1 MTQLDMLAV
10 DELVREIARALVDAP
25 DAVQVES
32 DSREENTVLRLKV
45 APQDVG
51 KVIGKQG
58 RTARSVRTILG
69 AVSMKLHHRY
79 TLDILEEDED
89 FGQMLHTDHEL
100 PPRITILNGLVF
112 MQDQNENIY
121 AWNLRIV
128 RPRLDAHDCH
138 ITNPTLAFRSMIG
151 LGFVSN
157 FQVRLVDPSHF
168 RGVEEPRPV
177 IPECCVMPATR

>member
-32 DSREENTVLRLKV
+32 DNREENTVLRLKV

-79 TLDILEEDED
+79 TLDILEEDD
-89 FGQMLHTDHEL
+89 
-100 PPRITILNGLVF
+100 
-112 MQDQNENIY
+112 
-121 AWNLRIV
+121 
-128 RPRLDAHDCH
+128 
-138 ITNPTLAFRSMIG
+138 
-151 LGFVSN
+151 
-157 FQVRLVDPSHF
+157 
-168 RGVEEPRPV
+168 EES
-177 IPECCVMPATR
+177 